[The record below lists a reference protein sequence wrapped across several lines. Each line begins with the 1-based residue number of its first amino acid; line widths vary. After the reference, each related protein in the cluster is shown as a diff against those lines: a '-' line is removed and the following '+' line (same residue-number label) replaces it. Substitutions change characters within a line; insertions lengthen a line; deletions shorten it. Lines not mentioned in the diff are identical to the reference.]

1 MVGRIPQA
9 GKLPLEIVFR
19 GEDTQVILPSH
30 PPSQLPPRKP
40 STCWC
45 PLSWSTSR
53 DGPSPSTPPRGWWA
67 GRGTAQPSTRMSPS
81 YSGRTQGRSR
91 CQVEQLPHQPIST
104 HRFTCD
110 ADGWVFRANSESPYP
125 HFFHVLSPSDIQAV
139 TITGDVE
146 ISFVG
151 FGDSEC
157 RTVCSEYSDI
167 RIYSN
172 IY

>member
-1 MVGRIPQA
+1 M
-9 GKLPLEIVFR
+9 
-19 GEDTQVILPSH
+19 
-30 PPSQLPPRKP
+30 
-40 STCWC
+40 
-45 PLSWSTSR
+45 
-53 DGPSPSTPPRGWWA
+53 
-67 GRGTAQPSTRMSPS
+67 
-81 YSGRTQGRSR
+81 
-91 CQVEQLPHQPIST
+91 QLPHQPVST

-157 RTVCSEYSDI
+157 RKSRHFHIISYHFISYYFISYHILRFILPGPSKCHQNFSQK
-167 RIYSN
+167 
-172 IY
+172 